1 MPHAQ
6 DVRRNGRGLLD
17 CPSSS
22 EPGTGTSS
30 NHFEERA
37 VIPPDDRDS
46 KQSSPDAPDSG
57 KPYLS
62 PRLRDKL
69 GDVGDDSD
77 LDFLNRKPSP
87 AAWIITADVVLA
99 AAGGI
104 FLIVHNAQV
113 KAAAEKAA
121 AAKVAAVQRAQE
133 LADSLAAAAHADS
146 LAAQARADSIAF
158 AKLPKWKQKQILAKK
173 AADAQKAAA
182 AANPSATPAA
192 AAAAAPDTSAPAAPV
207 EAGPFGIDAGQ
218 FLDQQQAN
226 DKAAE
231 FKTATGLAAI
241 VTTEGEGDAATYHV
255 LLGKYSS
262 RASAE
267 AKASSLLGKGLVPQA
282 MVVKLPATP

>member
-1 MPHAQ
+1 M
-6 DVRRNGRGLLD
+6 
-17 CPSSS
+17 
-22 EPGTGTSS
+22 
-30 NHFEERA
+30 
-37 VIPPDDRDS
+37 IPPDDRDS
-46 KQSSPDAPDSG
+46 KHSDDPEGG

-69 GDVGDDSD
+69 GNVDDDSD
-77 LDFLNRKPSP
+77 LDFLNKKPSP
-87 AAWIITADVVLA
+87 AGWIITAVVVLA

-104 FLIVHNAQV
+104 FWMVHNAQV

-121 AAKVAAVQRAQE
+121 AAKAFAEQRAKDV
-133 LADSLAAAAHADS
+133 ADSLAAVAHADS
-146 LAAQARADSIAF
+146 LRAQAVADSIAF
-158 AKLPKWKQKQILAKK
+158 TKLPKWKQRQILAKK
-173 AADAQKAAA
+173 AADAAKAAA
-182 AANPSATPAA
+182 AANPSTAP

-207 EAGPFGIDAGQ
+207 ETGPFGIDAGQ

-241 VTTEGEGDAATYHV
+241 VSTEGEGDAATYHV

-267 AKASSLLGKGLVPQA
+267 AKASSLLGKGVVPQA
-282 MVVKLPATP
+282 IVVKLPSTP

>member
-1 MPHAQ
+1 M
-6 DVRRNGRGLLD
+6 
-17 CPSSS
+17 
-22 EPGTGTSS
+22 
-30 NHFEERA
+30 
-37 VIPPDDRDS
+37 IPPDDRDS
-46 KQSSPDAPDSG
+46 KHSDEPDSG

-87 AAWIITADVVLA
+87 AGWIITAVVVLA

-104 FLIVHNAQV
+104 FWMVHNAQV
-113 KAAAEKAA
+113 KAAAEKAE
-121 AAKVAAVQRAQE
+121 AAKVAAAQHAQE
-133 LADSLAAAAHADS
+133 VADSLAAAAHADS
-146 LAAQARADSIAF
+146 LAAQERADSIAF

-182 AANPSATPAA
+182 AANPSAAPAA
-192 AAAAAPDTSAPAAPV
+192 AATPDTSAPAAPV
-207 EAGPFGIDAGQ
+207 EEGPFGIDAGQ

-262 RASAE
+262 RGSAE
-267 AKASSLLGKGLVPQA
+267 AKASSLLGKGVIPQA
-282 MVVKLPATP
+282 MVVKLPATQ